1 MIDNLR
7 EHNLEA
13 TRKKELRSKICWR
26 QVRRRH
32 LQHAQVRP
40 VKIRSHMREQAMR
53 IKIMS
58 DFMHEDIKRCCHVFQ
73 KPTREHAVQACE
85 RKKNHRDASSMLY
98 YHKLSSKSVNNDVLI
113 VRKKITTYSEQI
125 VFRSHY
131 VQNHRE
137 RFQIGEGLPYQ
148 LGKMWCARVHFL
160 SRVTRRRETR

>member
-1 MIDNLR
+1 
-7 EHNLEA
+7 
-13 TRKKELRSKICWR
+13 
-26 QVRRRH
+26 
-32 LQHAQVRP
+32 

-58 DFMHEDIKRCCHVFQ
+58 DFMHKDIKRCCHVFQ

-137 RFQIGEGLPYQ
+137 RFQIGEGLPY
-148 LGKMWCARVHFL
+148 
-160 SRVTRRRETR
+160 